1 MNFNVLLINITAA
14 IFALYGLGFVFAP
27 AQLALLITDAAPA
40 TATALTD
47 MRATYGGMSV
57 GVGIVLFVLSS
68 KAETIRLGLLAV
80 LLLMVGMGGG
90 RLVGLIIDGAE
101 NQIMYVYL
109 ALEVVA
115 SVAAWLLLSR
125 DKPPS
130 V

>member
-1 MNFNVLLINITAA
+1 MNFNALLINITAA

-27 AQLALLITDAAPA
+27 TQLALLITDAAPA

-47 MRATYGGMSV
+47 MRATYGGMSF
-57 GVGIVLFVLSS
+57 GIGIVLFVLSS
-68 KAETIRLGLLAV
+68 KPETIRLGLLTV
-80 LLLMVGMGGG
+80 LLLMLGMGGG

-109 ALEVVA
+109 AFEVVA
-115 SVAAWLLLSR
+115 SVAAWLMLSR
-125 DKPPS
+125 SKPFS

>member
-1 MNFNVLLINITAA
+1 MLLINITAA

-125 DKPPS
+125 NKPLS

>member
-125 DKPPS
+125 NKPLS